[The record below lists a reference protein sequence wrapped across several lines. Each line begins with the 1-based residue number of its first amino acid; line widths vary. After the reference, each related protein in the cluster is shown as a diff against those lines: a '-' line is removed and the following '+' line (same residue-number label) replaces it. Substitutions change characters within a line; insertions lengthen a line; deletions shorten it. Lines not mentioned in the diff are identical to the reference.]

1 MSILTQIIAAEEDE
15 LAAIGESLNPLD
27 LWSGI
32 GWRDLTI
39 ARIAM
44 LECVLTGELFDDAAA
59 RCEPVYVSPDEG
71 ALVLRLSDEL
81 MEQLAMLDE
90 DRIELLAA
98 ELTAT
103 EAFETAGWSEDE
115 VASML
120 ADLGELAQLAES
132 QGQVLFAWIHP
143 LRT

>member
-1 MSILTQIIAAEEDE
+1 MSILTQIIAAEADE
-15 LAAIGESLNPLD
+15 VEAIGEAANPLD

-32 GWRDLTI
+32 GLRDLTI
-39 ARIAM
+39 PRIAM

-59 RCEPVYVSPDEG
+59 QCEPVYVSPDEG
-71 ALVLRLSDEL
+71 ALVLRLSDAL
-81 MEQLAMLDE
+81 LARLAALDDE
-90 DRIELLAA
+90 RLEAVAA

-115 VASML
+115 VATML

-132 QGQVLFAWIHP
+132 QGQALFAWIHP

>member
-71 ALVLRLSDEL
+71 VLVLRLSDEL
-81 MEQLAMLDE
+81 LERLAMLDE
-90 DRIELLAA
+90 ERIELLAA

-132 QGQVLFAWIHP
+132 QGQVLFAWLNP